1 MTVTEQSLRNAISTI
16 AAIKEIYMNPQHLL
30 LDILALS
37 KVPAFAEDEKF
48 ISVIHTITKALLEII
63 QHPTIGDSLK
73 NDFAGFKSLHKQSDY
88 PTDPPHDDLR
98 IVYHS
103 ETHQIWIVAFGH
115 RYLPNDFYNRIRAS
129 KRV

>member
-1 MTVTEQSLRNAISTI
+1 MVSEQYLRNAISTI
-16 AAIKEIYMNPQHLL
+16 ASIKEISMNPQHLL

-48 ISVIHTITKALLEII
+48 NSVIHTITKALLEIV
-63 QHPTIGDSLK
+63 QNPSIGDSLK
-73 NDFAGFKSLHKQSDY
+73 NDFNGFKSLHKKSDY

-98 IVYHS
+98 IVYQP
-103 ETHQIWIVAFGH
+103 ETRQVWIVAFGH
-115 RYLPNDFYNRIRAS
+115 RYLPDDFYDRIRAS

>member
-1 MTVTEQSLRNAISTI
+1 MTVSEQSLRNAISTI
-16 AAIKEIYMNPQHLL
+16 ASITEISMNPQHLL

-48 ISVIHTITKALLEII
+48 NSVIHTITKALLEIV
-63 QHPTIGDSLK
+63 QNPAIGDSLK
-73 NDFAGFKSLHKQSDY
+73 NDFAGFKSLHKKSDY

-98 IVYHS
+98 IIYLP
-103 ETHQIWIVAFGH
+103 ETGQIWIVAFGH
-115 RYLPNDFYNRIRAS
+115 RYLPDDFYDRIRAS

>member
-1 MTVTEQSLRNAISTI
+1 MTVSEQSLRNAISTI
-16 AAIKEIYMNPQHLL
+16 ASIKEISMNPQHLL

-48 ISVIHTITKALLEII
+48 NSVIHTITRALLEIV
-63 QHPTIGDSLK
+63 QNPSIGDSLK
-73 NDFAGFKSLHKQSDY
+73 NDFNGFKSLHKKSDY

-98 IVYHS
+98 IVYHP
-103 ETHQIWIVAFGH
+103 ETGQVWIIAFGH
-115 RYLPNDFYNRIRAS
+115 RYLPDDFYDRIRAS